1 MIRSR
6 QGCLTW
12 NQIFLPYEILGGC
25 PVLKQTLNSVEALY
39 VCVPVHSLSF
49 PRAFAADL
57 TVREKQRPLPEHTC
71 STLTN
76 SSTRSSRFPRCCC
89 ASGELRQTH
98 TGSLLL
104 LCTACDGRNITRHAG
119 QSGGRESYFNKCA
132 DKVFIV
138 RCGTVPLQLYATTG
152 GMLGMWTVK
161 THASGAE
168 HQLSV
173 LYQSVCVFN
182 SRPVLFVNLH
192 VCVWPCDDRKCFGVS
207 LWMCAIS
214 DPGLS
219 VCGLHYV
226 VLRTAWYCCYD
237 LHFNEYLLKK
247 ETINKHKK
255 KRLLSLTLVIVY
267 TDTPVRN
274 IKAVIYYTK
283 RLSFSVNT

>member
-1 MIRSR
+1 MIRSW

-104 LCTACDGRNITRHAG
+104 LYTAGDGRNITRHAG

-132 DKVFIV
+132 DNKVFIV
-138 RCGTVPLQLYATTG
+138 RCG
-152 GMLGMWTVK
+152 GMLVMWTVK

-182 SRPVLFVNLH
+182 SKPVLFVNLR
-192 VCVWPCDDRKCFGVS
+192 VCVCDLVMTGSVLEWVCECVRS
-207 LWMCAIS
+207 AS
-214 DPGLS
+214 PGCLFV
-219 VCGLHYV
+219 VCIMLCYALHDIAVMICTLMSIY
-226 VLRTAWYCCYD
+226 W
-237 LHFNEYLLKK
+237 
-247 ETINKHKK
+247 K
-255 KRLLSLTLVIVY
+255 KRQ
-267 TDTPVRN
+267 
-274 IKAVIYYTK
+274 
-283 RLSFSVNT
+283 